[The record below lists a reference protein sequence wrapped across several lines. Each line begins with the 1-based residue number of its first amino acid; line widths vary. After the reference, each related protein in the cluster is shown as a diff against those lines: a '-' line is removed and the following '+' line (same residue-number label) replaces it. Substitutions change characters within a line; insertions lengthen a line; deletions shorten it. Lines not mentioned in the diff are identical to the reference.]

1 MAFLIKHPNSRFWV
15 AGFYD
20 ANGKRKRRSTKIE
33 ATEKNRRRAQRIADE
48 YENAAKQ
55 VRTARHVR
63 KVITELHKELSGSDV
78 PTATVRGFF
87 DVWVAR
93 KTNEVKPT
101 TLAFYKGKIRSLL
114 KFLGPRAD
122 RDISEISRSDLI
134 NFRDEMAKCVSSKT
148 ANHGIKAIKAFFRDA
163 ATEGFIPEN
172 PADGIRSVRMKDSEL
187 SQVRPFTLEE
197 LSAVYNAA
205 NDEWKSM
212 ILFGVYTMLRL
223 GDIARLTSNN
233 IDWNRKSLLVH
244 VAKTGRNQEIPLASQ
259 IWSHIEEQKSRLK
272 NPDEPIHSKAFESI
286 TRTGRPQ
293 TLSRQFAS
301 LLAEVG
307 LREPVS
313 HKKEKKGR
321 DQRRQRSPL
330 SFHSL
335 RHTGNSL
342 LANAG
347 VDREL
352 RKSITGHTSNDVHAD
367 YTHLEMEIRRKALN
381 RLPRLENSE

>member
-1 MAFLIKHPNSRFWV
+1 MAFLVKHPQSKYWV

-33 ATEKNRRRAQRIADE
+33 ATEKNRRKAQGIAEE
-48 YENAAKQ
+48 YEAAAKQ
-55 VRTARHVR
+55 IRTARQVR
-63 KVITELHKELSGSDV
+63 KVITELHKELSGADV
-78 PTATVRGFF
+78 PTATVREFF
-87 DVWVAR
+87 EVWVSR
-93 KTNEVKPT
+93 KKNEVKPT
-101 TLAFYKGKIRSLL
+101 TLAFYKGKVRSLL

-134 NFRDEMAKCVSSKT
+134 DFRDDMAKRVSSKT
-148 ANHGIKAIKAFFRDA
+148 ANHGLKAIKAFFRDA
-163 ATEGFIPEN
+163 ATEGYIPED
-172 PADGIRSVRMKDSEL
+172 PAEGIRSVRTKSSEL
-187 SQVRPFTLEE
+187 SQVRPFTLDE
-197 LSAVYNAA
+197 LRAVYEAA

-212 ILFGVYTMLRL
+212 IVFGVYTMLRL

-233 IDWNRKSLLVH
+233 IDWNRKSLMVH

-259 IWSHIEEQKSRLK
+259 IWSHIEDQRTRLK
-272 NPDEPIHSKAFESI
+272 RPGEPIHSKAFESI

-301 LLAEVG
+301 LLADVG

-313 HKKEKKGR
+313 HKKEKDGR

-352 RKSITGHTSNDVHAD
+352 RKSITGHTSDDVHAD

-381 RLPRLENSE
+381 RLPRLGESK